1 MNEFKPTQR
10 ASVATSL
17 ARTPTG
23 IRVLAFEE
31 TGQELPDN
39 VGLGL

>member
-10 ASVATSL
+10 ATVVTSL

-31 TGQELPDN
+31 TGTELADN
-39 VGLGL
+39 VALGL